1 MLSHNNPFMDINM
14 QLFLSKFKNKIDQK
28 GRVSIPSQFRNILF
42 QDGSQ
47 KMFCYPSLD
56 AEAIDAG
63 GDSLSREIY
72 ALMDNLDP
80 YSDEKDF
87 LSTALFGLSEE
98 LRIDSDGR
106 VILSDALI
114 QHAQISDEVTFVG
127 LGQKFQMWEPNRFS
141 NYLQEAQKKVREQR
155 LLLSKKNKGF

>member
-1 MLSHNNPFMDINM
+1 
-14 QLFLSKFKNKIDQK
+14 
-28 GRVSIPSQFRNILF
+28 
-42 QDGSQ
+42 
-47 KMFCYPSLD
+47 
-56 AEAIDAG
+56 
-63 GDSLSREIY
+63 
-72 ALMDNLDP
+72 MDNLDP

-127 LGQKFQMWEPNRFS
+127 LGQKFQIWEPNRFS